1 MVHGLNCSPKIKTII
16 MKTKTLL
23 KLTMIL
29 VLFSTEI
36 YSQNNWHVV
45 DTIAKWNVLKIVHY
59 PPSYYT
65 QTIKF
70 VGQDTVIN
78 SVPYKKVE
86 ATYDENEENWFFMDL
101 VIREDTI
108 NREVFLRDLN
118 GNEGLIYDF
127 SVDVGDVVEITNP
140 LSGGVTVQM
149 EVITVDEVLING
161 ESSKRIALE
170 DVYSSVP
177 DVWVEG
183 IGSLNKGIIYT
194 GYNVTGQPM
203 YSLLCYKYDNTVYY
217 MDPDYDEC
225 YYTFGSSVE
234 EQVNNCK
241 VFYNKETKCIE
252 VENSRLNNISNFSL
266 YSACGKKIFSKSIS
280 NYEKIN
286 LNNYQLSNGVYI
298 YSIKSKTNYYS
309 GKLVIADK

>member
-1 MVHGLNCSPKIKTII
+1 

-36 YSQNNWHVV
+36 HSQNNWHVV

-65 QTIKF
+65 QIIKF

-101 VIREDTI
+101 MIREDTI
-108 NREVFLRDLN
+108 NRQVFLRDLA

-127 SVDVGDVVEITNP
+127 SAGVGDVVEIANP

-161 ESSKRIALE
+161 ELRKRIALE

-183 IGSLNKGIIYT
+183 IGSLNKGIIYP
-194 GYNVTGQPM
+194 GYNLTGQPV

-217 MDPDYDEC
+217 MHPDYDDC
-225 YYTFGSSVE
+225 YYTFGVGVE
-234 EQVNNCK
+234 ELVDNYK
-241 VFYNKETKCIE
+241 VFYNRESKCIE
-252 VENSRLNNISNFSL
+252 IENSRLNNLTYFSL
-266 YSACGKKIFSKSIS
+266 YSAYGQKIFSKSIS
-280 NYEKIN
+280 NNEQIN
-286 LNNYQLSNGVYI
+286 LSNYQLSGGLYI
-298 YSIKSKTNYYS
+298 YSIKSKSNYYS
-309 GKLVIADK
+309 GKLIITNK